1 MSKDILIGE
10 KYKMSRSHKLG
21 SGSFGEIYLGKP
33 APAHSPGVH
42 IKSGAKVAVKLESL
56 RAKNTQLMYEAKV
69 IKIMQGQRKLPPHSL
84 TQPAC
89 PSSTG
94 TESKANTT

>member
-56 RAKNTQLMYEAKV
+56 RAKNTPFLNLLELLEFL
-69 IKIMQGQRKLPPHSL
+69 GFDFS
-84 TQPAC
+84 
-89 PSSTG
+89 
-94 TESKANTT
+94 